1 MTVPQPSIPF
11 APSGASPSGPV
22 PSGEALLSA
31 AHGAEA
37 LLGDRVA
44 AAGIELARPPSFGID
59 DEMRAR
65 AGQLIRATIDA
76 TELALRTAEPM
87 FDDGPTGGLGERFI
101 AAGLLARSSLA
112 AAALLR
118 AEEHRLAAALVRGA
132 GEMEGPGAQRLDP
145 IGGEFAAESFAVRAA
160 EAARIERTGDPLL
173 PLHDVPAEDRHALF
187 WQVAACLAD
196 RALAQGRDEA
206 VLHRAAGAAVSRALA
221 AIDDGEGIAPA
232 AMRLAHRVDGA
243 RQLDDALLAGT
254 LAAGRVASLAGMLAV
269 RVGIP
274 FDDARAMLT
283 DAARFAVLLRACEV
297 DRGIAAAMV
306 LALALALDRGFGAD
320 PADHAATLIEGYN
333 ALTVERA
340 RAEVRRARLE
350 AHYRDALAALTGR

>member
-1 MTVPQPSIPF
+1 MWAMTVPQPSILSAMP
-11 APSGASPSGPV
+11 GASS
-22 PSGEALLSA
+22 SGEALLSA

-44 AAGIELARPPSFGID
+44 TAGIELARPPSFGID

-76 TELALRTAEPM
+76 TEIALRAAEPQL
-87 FDDGPTGGLGERFI
+87 DSGPAGDLGERFI
-101 AAGLLARSSLA
+101 AAGLLSRSGLA

-118 AEEHRLAAALVRGA
+118 AEEHRVAAALVRGA
-132 GEMEGPGAQRLDP
+132 GDVEGPGAQRLDP

-173 PLHDVPAEDRHALF
+173 PLQDVPAEDRHALF

-196 RALAQGRDEA
+196 RALVKGVDEGN
-206 VLHRAAGAAVSRALA
+206 LHRAASAAVSRGLA

-232 AMRLAHRVDGA
+232 AMRLAHRLDA
-243 RQLDDALLAGT
+243 AHQLDDTLLAGT

-297 DRGIAAAMV
+297 ERGIAAAMV
-306 LALALALDRGFGAD
+306 LALSLALDRGFGPD
-320 PADHAATLIEGYN
+320 PAEAAATLVEGYGG
-333 ALTVERA
+333 LSIERA
-340 RAEVRRARLE
+340 RGEVRRARLE
-350 AHYRDALAALTGR
+350 PHYREALAALAGR

>member
-1 MTVPQPSIPF
+1 MTVPQPSNLSVFP
-11 APSGASPSGPV
+11 GASPSGD
-22 PSGEALLSA
+22 ALLTA

-44 AAGIELARPPSFGID
+44 AAGIELARPPAFGID

-76 TELALRTAEPM
+76 TELALRTAEPS
-87 FDDGPTGGLGERFI
+87 FDDGPVGELGDRFI
-101 AAGLLARSSLA
+101 TAGLLSRSGLA

-132 GEMEGPGAQRLDP
+132 GDAEGPGPQRLDP

-196 RALAQGRDEA
+196 RLLARGTDENA
-206 VLHRAAGAAVSRALA
+206 LHRAASAAVSRGLA

-232 AMRLAHRVDGA
+232 AMRLAHRLDAA
-243 RQLDDALLAGT
+243 RQLDDGLLAGT
-254 LAAGRVASLAGMLAV
+254 LAAGRVASLAAMLAV

-283 DAARFAVLLRACEV
+283 DAARFAVLLRASEV
-297 DRGIAAAMV
+297 DRGIATAMV
-306 LALALALDRGFGAD
+306 LALALALDRGFGPD
-320 PADHAATLIEGYN
+320 PAEAAATLVEGYG
-333 ALTVERA
+333 ALSVERA
-340 RAEVRRARLE
+340 RGEVRRARLE
-350 AHYRDALAALTGR
+350 PHYRDALAALAGR

>member
-1 MTVPQPSIPF
+1 MTVPQPF
-11 APSGASPSGPV
+11 AMPAASAARGSGD
-22 PSGEALLSA
+22 ALLSA

-44 AAGIELARPPSFGID
+44 AAGVELARPPAFGID

-65 AGQLIRATIDA
+65 AGQLIRATVDA
-76 TELALRTAEPM
+76 TEIALRAAEPALA
-87 FDDGPTGGLGERFI
+87 GGAFGDLGDRFI
-101 AAGLLARSSLA
+101 SAGLLSRSGLA

-132 GEMEGPGAQRLDP
+132 GETEGPGAQRLDP

-160 EAARIERTGDPLL
+160 EAARIERDGDPLL
-173 PLHDVPAEDRHALF
+173 PLQDVPAEDRHTLF

-196 RALAQGRDEA
+196 RALSEGQAEEH
-206 VLHRAAGAAVSRALA
+206 VHRAAAAAVARALA

-232 AMRLAHRVDGA
+232 ATRLAHSLDTA
-243 RQLDDALLAGT
+243 RQLDDQLLAGT

-269 RVGIP
+269 RAGIP

-283 DAARFAVLLRACEV
+283 DAARFAVLLRACDV
-297 DRGIAAAMV
+297 QRGIAAAMV
-306 LALALALDRGFGAD
+306 LALALALDRGFGPD
-320 PADHAATLIEGYN
+320 PAEAAATLVEGYA
-333 ALTVERA
+333 ALPVDRA
-340 RAEVRRARLE
+340 RAEVRRSRLE
-350 AHYRDALAALTGR
+350 PYYRDALAALAGR

>member
-1 MTVPQPSIPF
+1 MSVSQSSI
-11 APSGASPSGPV
+11 APV
-22 PSGEALLSA
+22 PSAPQGVGEALLSA

-44 AAGIELARPPSFGID
+44 AAGVELARPAAFGID

-65 AGQLIRATIDA
+65 AGQLIRAVIDA
-76 TELALRTAEPM
+76 AELALRGAEPM
-87 FDDGPTGGLGERFI
+87 LDHGRHGELGDRFI
-101 AAGLLARSSLA
+101 GAGLLARSGLA

-132 GEMEGPGAQRLDP
+132 GEGEGPGAQRLDP

-196 RALAQGRDEA
+196 RALAQGAAEDM
-206 VLHRAAGAAVSRALA
+206 LHRAASAAVARALA

-232 AMRLAHRVDGA
+232 AMRLAHRLDA
-243 RQLDDALLAGT
+243 AHQLDDPLLAGT
-254 LAAGRVASLAGMLAV
+254 LAGGRVASLAGMLAV
-269 RVGIP
+269 RAGIP

-283 DAARFAVLLRACEV
+283 DAARFAVLLRACDV
-297 DRGIAAAMV
+297 ARGVAAAMV
-306 LALALALDRGFGAD
+306 LALALALDRGFGTD
-320 PADHAATLIEGYN
+320 PAETAANLVEGYTG
-333 ALTVERA
+333 LSVERA
-340 RAEVRRARLE
+340 RAEVRRTRLE
-350 AHYRDALAALTGR
+350 PHYRDALAALSGR

>member
-1 MTVPQPSIPF
+1 MTVPQPSNLSAFPGVSV
-11 APSGASPSGPV
+11 SGD
-22 PSGEALLSA
+22 ALLTA

-44 AAGIELARPPSFGID
+44 AAGIELARPPAFGID

-76 TELALRTAEPM
+76 TELALRTADPTLDE
-87 FDDGPTGGLGERFI
+87 GPVGELGDRFV
-101 AAGLLARSSLA
+101 AAGLLSRSGLA

-132 GEMEGPGAQRLDP
+132 GDAEGPGAQRLDP

-196 RALAQGRDEA
+196 RQLVKGADENA
-206 VLHRAAGAAVSRALA
+206 LHRAASAAVSRGLA

-232 AMRLAHRVDGA
+232 AMRLAHRLDAA
-243 RQLDDALLAGT
+243 RQLDDTLLAGT
-254 LAAGRVASLAGMLAV
+254 LAAGRVASLAAMLAV

-283 DAARFAVLLRACEV
+283 DAARFAVLLRASEV
-297 DRGIAAAMV
+297 ERGIATAMV
-306 LALALALDRGFGAD
+306 LALSLALDRGFGPD
-320 PADHAATLIEGYN
+320 PAEGAASLVEGYG
-333 ALTVERA
+333 ALTVDRA
-340 RAEVRRARLE
+340 RAEVRRSRLE
-350 AHYRDALAALTGR
+350 PHYRDALAALAGR

>member
-1 MTVPQPSIPF
+1 MTVPQPSNLSAFPGVSS
-11 APSGASPSGPV
+11 SGD
-22 PSGEALLSA
+22 ALLTA

-44 AAGIELARPPSFGID
+44 AAGIELARPPAFGID

-76 TELALRTAEPM
+76 TELTLRTAEPTL
-87 FDDGPTGGLGERFI
+87 DEGPVGELGDRFI
-101 AAGLLARSSLA
+101 AAGLLSRSGLA

-132 GEMEGPGAQRLDP
+132 GDAEGPGAHRLDP

-196 RALAQGRDEA
+196 RVLAKGADENA
-206 VLHRAAGAAVSRALA
+206 LHRAAGAAVSRGLA

-232 AMRLAHRVDGA
+232 AMRLAHRLDAA
-243 RQLDDALLAGT
+243 RQLDDTLLAGT
-254 LAAGRVASLAGMLAV
+254 LAAGRVASLAAMLAV

-283 DAARFAVLLRACEV
+283 DAARFAVLLRASEV
-297 DRGIAAAMV
+297 ERGIATAMV
-306 LALALALDRGFGAD
+306 LALSLALDRGFGPD
-320 PADHAATLIEGYN
+320 PAEGAATLVEGYG
-333 ALTVERA
+333 ALSVDRA

-350 AHYRDALAALTGR
+350 PHYRDALAALAGR